1 MSEISKLKRS
11 STAEAG
17 TLSIGEISKKTGIK
31 IVTLRFYEA
40 QGLIPRT
47 SKKKSLHRRYGEG
60 IVDTLKFIT
69 AARSVGLSLEEIKG
83 LLEILRGFKLPS
95 VKLMKR
101 LRETATEVEDRINHL
116 KDIRRLLK
124 QALEDPTEPKL

>member
-1 MSEISKLKRS
+1 MSNSNKLRKTS
-11 STAEAG
+11 AAEAG
-17 TLSIGEISKKTGIK
+17 DLKIGEISKKTGIK

-40 QGLIPRT
+40 QGLLPKT
-47 SKKKSLHRRYGEG
+47 SKKKSLHRRYGTG
-60 IVDTLKFIT
+60 VIDTLKFIT
-69 AARSVGLSLEEIKG
+69 AGRSVGLSLDEIKG

-101 LRETATEVEDRINHL
+101 LRETATEVEERISHL

>member
-1 MSEISKLKRS
+1 MSNSNKLRKTS
-11 STAEAG
+11 AAEAG
-17 TLSIGEISKKTGIK
+17 DLKIGEISKKTGIK
-31 IVTLRFYEA
+31 IVTIRFYEA
-40 QGLIPRT
+40 QGLIPKT
-47 SKKKSLHRRYGEG
+47 AVKKSLHRRYGAGVIE
-60 IVDTLKFIT
+60 TLKFIT

-101 LRETATEVEDRINHL
+101 LRETATEVEERINHL

-124 QALEDPTEPKL
+124 HALEDPSEPKI